1 MFSTAGT
8 FDRSSRLITGD
19 IGYRDRDIVPV
30 QIGDAILPAI
40 EPDDVI
46 AVLDT
51 GAYGFSMSSRY
62 NGRVRCTEVRVNC
75 GRVYVVRR
83 RGATRI

>member
-8 FDRSSRLITGD
+8 FDRSSRLITGN

-30 QIGDAILPAI
+30 RIGDAILPAI

-46 AVLDT
+46 AVLDI
-51 GAYGFSMSSRY
+51 GALGSR
-62 NGRVRCTEVRVNC
+62 
-75 GRVYVVRR
+75 
-83 RGATRI
+83 